1 LLFVAIDY
9 SSSVA
14 NSSTIARY
22 WTPTMSTTLPF
33 FPEVSVIVP
42 IYNGEQ
48 DVSALIDCL
57 ARQTY
62 PRQLVEYIL
71 VDNNSSDR
79 TSELL
84 ATAVQEQAELNLI
97 IISENQIQSAYA
109 ARNQGIRIARH
120 SFLAFTD
127 ADCRPT
133 PQWLTELIQPLQY
146 PNIGLVAGEI
156 TALNGSNWL
165 EKYAER
171 RQFMSPKF
179 LLEHSFCPY
188 GQTANLAIRR
198 EAFQKV
204 GLFRPYLTTGG
215 DADICWRIQQQT
227 DWQLTY
233 AEKAVIYH
241 RHRSNLKDLKSQ
253 LQRYGRSNRYLHEL
267 HGVEL
272 MRPFTNQQLFM
283 SLSRWLLKDIPK
295 NSLKLLFGKAD
306 LVDLLGTP
314 VDLICFQA
322 RSQGQ
327 ATAKLPEKAQEI
339 DWF

>member
-1 LLFVAIDY
+1 
-9 SSSVA
+9 
-14 NSSTIARY
+14 
-22 WTPTMSTTLPF
+22 MSTTLPF

-42 IYNGEQ
+42 IYNGEK
-48 DVSALIDCL
+48 DIPDLIDCL

-71 VDNNSSDR
+71 VDNNSLDH

-84 ATAVQEQAELNLI
+84 ATAVKEQGELNLI
-97 IISENQIQSAYA
+97 ILSENQIQSSYA
-109 ARNQGIRIARH
+109 ARNKGIRSAH
-120 SFLAFTD
+120 HPFCAFTD
-127 ADCRPT
+127 ADCRPA
-133 PQWLTELIQPLQY
+133 PQWLTKLMQPFRD

-156 TALNGSNWL
+156 AALTGATWL

-188 GQTANLAIRR
+188 GQTANLAIRQ

-204 GLFRPYLTTGG
+204 GLFRPYLSTGG
-215 DADICWRIQQQT
+215 DADICWRIQQET

-233 AEKAVIYH
+233 AAEAIIYH
-241 RHRSNLKDLKSQ
+241 RHRSTLDDLKSQ

-272 MRPFTNQQLFM
+272 MRTLTSQELFF

-295 NSLKLLFGKAD
+295 NSIKILLGKAD
-306 LVDLLGTP
+306 LVDILGTP
-314 VDLICFQA
+314 LDLICFQS
-322 RSQGQ
+322 RSRGQ
-327 ATAKLPEKAQEI
+327 ATAKLPEKATEI
-339 DWF
+339 EWL

>member
-1 LLFVAIDY
+1 
-9 SSSVA
+9 
-14 NSSTIARY
+14 
-22 WTPTMSTTLPF
+22 MSTTLPF

-48 DVSALIDCL
+48 DVLALIDCL

-84 ATAVQEQAELNLI
+84 ATAVQEQAEFNLI
-97 IISENQIQSAYA
+97 IISENQIQSSYA
-109 ARNQGIRIARH
+109 ARNRGIRIARH

-133 PQWLTELIQPLQY
+133 PQWLTELIQPFHD
-146 PNIGLVAGEI
+146 PNIGLVVGEI
-156 TALNGSNWL
+156 CALTGSTCL

-233 AEKAVIYH
+233 AEKAIIHH
-241 RHRSNLKDLKSQ
+241 RHRSKLKDFISQ
-253 LQRYGRSNRYLHEL
+253 FQRYGRSNRYLHEL

-272 MRPFTNQQLFM
+272 MRPFTNQELFFRIG
-283 SLSRWLLKDIPK
+283 RWLLKDIPK
-295 NSLKLLFGKAD
+295 NSLKLLFSKAD

-314 VDLICFQA
+314 LDLIGFHA

-339 DWF
+339 EWF